1 MADNFVAPLLH
12 SKVFCLGKTT
22 CLSKLICSARVWF
35 LCYLFINFFFLSSVF
50 NCFIQKW
57 KRGSL
62 SLSRSLYT
70 PSGFLLLAFL
80 FWRFLKAGLMAA
92 RALLNGQFATG
103 FQYPFQ
109 SPLLLPSWM
118 EIEMTAVVLRRPTH
132 LSVHLR
138 LHFISCSKSFGP
150 RLPAA
155 LVNRLLLCNSK

>member
-62 SLSRSLYT
+62 SLSLSLH
-70 PSGFLLLAFL
+70 PIWVSVVGFFILAVSKGWFNGSACSSKWPICHRVSIS
-80 FWRFLKAGLMAA
+80 FSVAIITAE
-92 RALLNGQFATG
+92 LNGNWNDGCGTETTDSSVSSFEA
-103 FQYPFQ
+103 PFH
-109 SPLLLPSWM
+109 LM
-118 EIEMTAVVLRRPTH
+118 FEIIRS
-132 LSVHLR
+132 SVTR
-138 LHFISCSKSFGP
+138 SSG
-150 RLPAA
+150 
-155 LVNRLLLCNSK
+155 

>member
-35 LCYLFINFFFLSSVF
+35 LCYLFINFFSSLLFSTVLF
-50 NCFIQKW
+50 RSE
-57 KRGSL
+57 RGGL

-80 FWRFLKAGLMAA
+80 FWRFLKADLMAA